1 MRKKAFTLIE
11 LLLVIAI
18 IAILAAILFP
28 VLQQAKE
35 KAKQTA
41 CTSNHK
47 QWGLAFNTYLVD
59 SDDRF
64 PMSMAW
70 TGSIWRWDQ
79 YHAVPPDWRVD
90 QGAQYAHW
98 QRNHWANSTK
108 PYIENYGI
116 YECPS
121 CPESR
126 LGVNYNQTNPP
137 SRPKRVSYTYNGI
150 LHTYNQSG
158 VASPSDLPVMWEGGG
173 KTAILG
179 FAISNPNLACDSSQ
193 GWDVN
198 TMPCMYRQSQL
209 PRGILFMPTASMW
222 LHNKGALF
230 VRVDSSA
237 RWRRLGAQIAPDQTS
252 VYTDPFTNY
261 NNQGIPSNYYHDGV
275 HAWLFRP
282 AYTFDDY

>member
-1 MRKKAFTLIE
+1 MKRKAFTLIE
-11 LLLVIAI
+11 LLVVIAI

-41 CTSNHK
+41 CTSNTK

-64 PMSMAW
+64 PMSMAYS
-70 TGSIWRWDQ
+70 GYWRWNY

-98 QRNHWANSTK
+98 QRLHWSNSTK

-116 YECPS
+116 YECSS
-121 CPESR
+121 CPEER
-126 LGVNYNQTNPP
+126 LAVNYNQTNPP

-158 VASPSDLPVMWEGGG
+158 VAAPSDLPLFFEGRG
-173 KTAILG
+173 KTSILG
-179 FAISNPNLACDSSQ
+179 FALSNPNLACSSAY
-193 GWDVN
+193 GWDEA
-198 TMPCMYRQSQL
+198 TMPCMYRPANV
-209 PRGILFMPTASMW
+209 PRGYMFVVASMW
-222 LHNKGALF
+222 IHNRGALF
-230 VRVDSSA
+230 TRVDSSSK
-237 RWRRLGAQIAPDQTS
+237 WRRLGAQITPADTNPYVDP
-252 VYTDPFTNY
+252 YTGY
-261 NNQGIPSNYYHDGV
+261 NAQGIPGYFWWDGF

-282 AYTFDDY
+282 AYQFDDF